1 MTYPGMTTEQLKE
14 YWQHLEDERL
24 ELVFTKDRIKRLLC
38 ETGIKQICRI
48 QLDINQEIKRRNN
61 NG

>member
-24 ELVFTKDRIKRLLC
+24 EIVFTEDRIKRLLG
-38 ETGIKQICRI
+38 ETGLKQICRI

-61 NG
+61 DD